1 MISNSYASSSLNN
14 FDFKFKTS
22 SGDEINLS
30 MYDNKSLEYKKQSD
44 KNTQTLELTLS
55 RHFGYKF
62 EFKSNGLS
70 QQDKSEIAKALE
82 DIAPKIDEFIKQTNE
97 NAPFS
102 NDTITNLANSIK
114 KDLPQIKNENQ
125 KNAISSSVLDLFDN
139 LLKQNKA
146 NEKTLQSSKNLFDE
160 ILKQLQSFSIYA

>member
-1 MISNSYASSSLNN
+1 MISNSYTRSSLNN

-44 KNTQTLELTLS
+44 KNTQTSELTLS

-102 NDTITNLANSIK
+102 NDAITNLANSIK

-160 ILKQLQSFSIYA
+160 ILKQLQRFSIYA